1 MRFLL
6 PTTRPIRIIGAE
18 CTRVHCAR
26 HQEAVSSNMAAEII
40 LESLLNGI
48 LDLYAH
54 IQQKGV
60 MFEDTIEFFKSK
72 KNAATVSW
80 TKMDVKRVKVWLLS
94 DEEERPVEEIC
105 AGELDVLLFR
115 FILTLRNIK
124 TNKEL
129 EPKTIQSMIASK

>member
-1 MRFLL
+1 MHF
-6 PTTRPIRIIGAE
+6 
-18 CTRVHCAR
+18 AR
-26 HQEAVSSNMAAEII
+26 HQEAVSSNMATEIN
-40 LESLLNGI
+40 LESLSNII
-48 LDLYAH
+48 LDLDAQ

-60 MFEDTIEFFKSK
+60 MFVDTIEFIKSK

-80 TKMDVKRVKVWLLS
+80 TKIDVKRVREWLLS
-94 DEEERPVEEIC
+94 DEEERPVEKIP

-129 EPKTIQSMIASK
+129 EPKTIQGMIASK

>member
-1 MRFLL
+1 MRFRL

-18 CTRVHCAR
+18 CTRVHCER
-26 HQEAVSSNMAAEII
+26 HQEAVSSNMAAEIN
-40 LESLLNGI
+40 LESLSNRI
-48 LDLYAH
+48 LDLDAQ

-60 MFEDTIEFFKSK
+60 MFVDTIEFIKLK

-80 TKMDVKRVKVWLLS
+80 TRDVKRAREWLLS
-94 DEEERPVEEIC
+94 DEEERPVEKIP

-115 FILTLRNIK
+115 FIVTLRNIK

-129 EPKTIQSMIASK
+129 EPKTIQGMIASK